1 MVFSSGLRPSP
12 RINLSANFL
21 NSSVSLD
28 QVPNKSEHTVRLL
41 GFWFNE
47 KLTINDH
54 FLKVASKI
62 SRFLFFMRR
71 VRKSLSLEARKLLYF
86 AHIHSHLMY
95 CIPLYILSNQVE
107 LDKLLKLQKKALR
120 ITYDKP
126 YNYPSSPLFHDIGT
140 IPINHLVEKE
150 IVKLLHN
157 INSYKKPSS
166 LLHFFREKD
175 DNPYYLRQQHFEFHI
190 EFTKSA
196 RLSKHPIISF
206 PRIFNNFDVCIRSI
220 AERADFHEA
229 INRHFFYIQNI
240 NKCDKKFCKIC
251 NFFEW
256 KKRQLSYISVIPK
269 ATAYIS
275 YRSFLQ

>member
-1 MVFSSGLRPSP
+1 MVFSSGLRTSP

-41 GFWFNE
+41 GFRFNE

-166 LLHFFREKD
+166 LLHF
-175 DNPYYLRQQHFEFHI
+175 L
-190 EFTKSA
+190 
-196 RLSKHPIISF
+196 
-206 PRIFNNFDVCIRSI
+206 
-220 AERADFHEA
+220 ERKMTIH
-229 INRHFFYIQNI
+229 
-240 NKCDKKFCKIC
+240 
-251 NFFEW
+251 
-256 KKRQLSYISVIPK
+256 
-269 ATAYIS
+269 TT
-275 YRSFLQ
+275 

>member
-1 MVFSSGLRPSP
+1 MT
-12 RINLSANFL
+12 NLIII
-21 NSSVSLD
+21 
-28 QVPNKSEHTVRLL
+28 PHP
-41 GFWFNE
+41 
-47 KLTINDH
+47 
-54 FLKVASKI
+54 
-62 SRFLFFMRR
+62 
-71 VRKSLSLEARKLLYF
+71 LYF
-86 AHIHSHLMY
+86 
-95 CIPLYILSNQVE
+95 N
-107 LDKLLKLQKKALR
+107 
-120 ITYDKP
+120 
-126 YNYPSSPLFHDIGT
+126 FHDIGT

-229 INRHFFYIQNI
+229 INRHLFYIQNI
-240 NKCDKKFCKIC
+240 NKCEKKICKIC